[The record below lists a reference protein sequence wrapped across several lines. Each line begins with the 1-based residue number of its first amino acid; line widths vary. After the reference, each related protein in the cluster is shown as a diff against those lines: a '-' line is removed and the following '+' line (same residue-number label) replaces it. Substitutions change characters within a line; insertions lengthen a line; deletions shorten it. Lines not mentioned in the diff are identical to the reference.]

1 VDSVKKMYS
10 LAAAAAILLSGCG
23 AEENKETVS
32 DEQNTTEG
40 YNEQTN
46 TEGEQ
51 EKLSAGDL
59 DDRITEGMD
68 YGTYSAEVQ
77 SWAEK
82 GQLDFKE
89 SVKLDGGEEGTLADI
104 LQLADG
110 FLTVSHDGQEVTEVL
125 VFTTIEEA
133 KETLKGETTPGTASS

>member
-1 VDSVKKMYS
+1 VDPVKKIYT
-10 LAAAAAILLSGCG
+10 LAAAAAIVLSGCG
-23 AEENKETVS
+23 AEDDKETVS
-32 DEQNTTEG
+32 DEENTTEG

-46 TEGEQ
+46 TEGE
-51 EKLSAGDL
+51 EKKLSAGEL

-110 FLTVSHDGQEVTEVL
+110 FLAVSHDGQEVTDVL

-133 KETLKGETTPGTASS
+133 KETLKGEATPGTSS

>member
-1 VDSVKKMYS
+1 VDPVKKIYT
-10 LAAAAAILLSGCG
+10 LAAAAAIVLSGCG
-23 AEENKETVS
+23 AEDDKETVS

-46 TEGEQ
+46 TEGE
-51 EKLSAGDL
+51 EKKLSAGEL
-59 DDRITEGMD
+59 DDRITDGMD

-82 GQLDFKE
+82 GQLEFKE

-110 FLTVSHDGQEVTEVL
+110 FLAVSHDGQEVTDVL

-133 KETLKGETTPGTASS
+133 KETLKGETTPGTSS